1 MNDTQQK
8 EAAKQFASYWKGK
21 GYEKGESQAFWLS
34 LLRGSTLGFG
44 KLSIISACLL
54 IMELN
59 SHADVGFSASSRDL
73 LSFLISDQCLPLH
86 HF

>member
-34 LLRGSTLGFG
+34 RSCQVLLG
-44 KLSIISACLL
+44 KIKRMNRVAGVWRKL
-54 IMELN
+54 
-59 SHADVGFSASSRDL
+59 
-73 LSFLISDQCLPLH
+73 
-86 HF
+86 

>member
-34 LLRGSTLGFG
+34 LLRDVYGVEHPEQFITFEEQVHLYQLYRWYDSINKGF
-44 KLSIISACLL
+44 
-54 IMELN
+54 
-59 SHADVGFSASSRDL
+59 D
-73 LSFLISDQCLPLH
+73 
-86 HF
+86 